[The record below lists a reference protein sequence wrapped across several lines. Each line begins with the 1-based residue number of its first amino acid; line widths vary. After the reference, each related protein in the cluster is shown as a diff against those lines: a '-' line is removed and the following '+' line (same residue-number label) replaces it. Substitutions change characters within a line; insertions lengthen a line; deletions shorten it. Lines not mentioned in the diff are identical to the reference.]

1 MTVSAKHGEGLDA
14 LRDAIV
20 VCLGKET
27 ISTGGEGLVVT
38 ERRHRDALLKAI
50 ASLESLSASALAGA
64 PLECLAMELREALA
78 ALGQITGETTPDEI
92 LDQIFSRFC
101 IGK

>member
-1 MTVSAKHGEGLDA
+1 
-14 LRDAIV
+14 V
-20 VCLGKET
+20 VARLGGGAGQEAAEDVM
-27 ISTGGEGLVVT
+27 IS
-38 ERRHRDALLKAI
+38 ERRHRDALLRSQEAV
-50 ASLESLSASALAGA
+50 ARSRRLVVEEV
-64 PLECLAMELREALA
+64 PLECLALEIREALD